1 MVNLYALE
9 EHMRQHADDIRCELD
24 QARAVV
30 EARRQTASARQMARP
45 DAAQYG
51 ARIWRLRSLPAW
63 SRGRSATKSTD
74 RGRL

>member
-9 EHMRQHADDIRCELD
+9 AQMKQHTDDIRCELE
-24 QARAVV
+24 QAQAVI
-30 EARRQTASARQMARP
+30 EARRRTASAGQMARP

-63 SRGRSATKSTD
+63 SRGRSETKSTD

>member
-9 EHMRQHADDIRCELD
+9 AQMKQHADDIRCELD
-24 QARAVV
+24 QARSVV
-30 EARRQTASARQMARP
+30 EARRQRASAGQMARP

-63 SRGRSATKSTD
+63 SRGRSETKSTE

>member
-9 EHMRQHADDIRCELD
+9 AQMKQHADDIRCELEL
-24 QARAVV
+24 ARTVV
-30 EARRQTASARQMARP
+30 DARRRTASAGQIARP

-51 ARIWRLRSLPAW
+51 ARISRFRSLPAW
-63 SRGRSATKSTD
+63 SRGRSATKSTE